1 MSVASSQVAIRFHP
15 PSYDIRVENVPIPE
29 ITHPD
34 DAIVKIHFS
43 GLCGSDLHVYRGH
56 EAVDKIHTCGHEFIG
71 QVVKLGSSF
80 SVHSQ
85 RFPTLYA
92 NLRIG
97 DKVVCP
103 FTTSCGEC
111 QVCRS
116 GFTCRCIQSKLF
128 GSPALEGAQA
138 QYIRVPNAGG
148 TLFNLS
154 DPDTWPLSTPKQV
167 SDSSLLLLADILPT
181 GIFAVIQALSHPK
194 VLPVLA
200 AAPWPLHDQ
209 ASSDMLGLFPK
220 ENVPTFAIIGLG
232 PVGVCAT
239 ISLLDQLGKRQLPSG
254 YRIVAVDPIESRR
267 NKMRSIYSKV
277 CDSEVQSR
285 DVFAVQSIEEAK
297 ETVQAWTSGVG
308 CSAVL
313 EVVGNNSALAL
324 AYELVQPFGTISSVG
339 VHGERPFPLT
349 GGQLYDKN
357 VSFDFGRCPVRSLF
371 PMAFDLLIK
380 RQDIFGGVGDESGL
394 IDRIVG
400 FDEAVEMYAAF
411 DKGEV
416 GKIVFDPWRKKFI
429 D

>member
-1 MSVASSQVAIRFHP
+1 MSVASLQVAIRFHP
-15 PSYDIRVENVPIPE
+15 PSYDIRVESVPIPE

-34 DAIVKIHFS
+34 DAIVKIRFS
-43 GLCGSDLHVYRGH
+43 GLCGSDLHAYRGH

-71 QVVKLGSSF
+71 EVIKLGSSF
-80 SVHSQ
+80 TAHAQ
-85 RFPTLYA
+85 RLPSLYA
-92 NLRIG
+92 KLKIG
-97 DKVVCP
+97 NKVVCP

-111 QVCRS
+111 QMCRS

-154 DPDTWPLSTPKQV
+154 DPDTWPLSKPKQV

-181 GIFAVIQALSHPK
+181 GIFAAIQALSHPK
-194 VLPVLA
+194 VLPVLTA
-200 AAPWPLHDQ
+200 TPWALHDK
-209 ASSDMLGLFPK
+209 ASDDISDLFPK

-254 YRIVAVDPIESRR
+254 FRIVAVDPVESRR
-267 NKMRSIYSKV
+267 NKMRSIYSKIS
-277 CDSEVQSR
+277 DSEVR
-285 DVFAVQSIEEAK
+285 PEAFMVRSIEEAK

-313 EVVGNNSALAL
+313 EVVGNNSALTL

-380 RQDIFGGVGDESGL
+380 RQDVFGTVGDESGL

-400 FDEAVEMYAAF
+400 FDEAVQMYAAF

-416 GKIVFDPWRKKFI
+416 GKIVFDPWKET
-429 D
+429 

>member
-1 MSVASSQVAIRFHP
+1 MSLASSHVAIRFHP

-29 ITHPD
+29 IIHPD

-56 EAVDKIHTCGHEFIG
+56 EAVDRIHTCGHEFVG
-71 QVVKLGSSF
+71 HVVKLGSSF

-85 RFPTLYA
+85 RLPALYA
-92 NLRIG
+92 NLKIG

-111 QVCRS
+111 RVCRS
-116 GFTCRCIQSKLF
+116 GFTCRCIQNKLF

-138 QYIRVPNAGG
+138 QYVRVPNAGG

-154 DPDTWPLSTPKQV
+154 DPETWPLSTPKQV

-181 GIFAVIQALSHPK
+181 GIFAAIQALSHPK
-194 VLPVLA
+194 VSPILTA
-200 AAPWPLHDQ
+200 TPWPLHDQ
-209 ASSDMLGLFPK
+209 TFSDTPGLFPK
-220 ENVPTFAIIGLG
+220 ENLPTFAIIGLG

-254 YRIVAVDPIESRR
+254 FRIVAVDPIKSRR
-267 NKMRSIYSKV
+267 NKMRSIYCKV
-277 CDSEVQSR
+277 CDPEVRSCEI
-285 DVFAVQSIEEAK
+285 FEIQSIEEAK
-297 ETVQAWTSGVG
+297 ETVRTWTSGVG

-313 EVVGNNSALAL
+313 EVVGNNSALTL

-416 GKIVFDPWRKKFI
+416 GKIVFDPWKKT
-429 D
+429 

>member
-80 SVHSQ
+80 SVHAERLPS
-85 RFPTLYA
+85 LYA
-92 NLRIG
+92 KLKIG

-128 GSPALEGAQA
+128 GSSALEGAQA

-154 DPDTWPLSTPKQV
+154 DPDTWPLSKPKQV

-181 GIFAVIQALSHPK
+181 GIFAAIQALSHPK
-194 VLPVLA
+194 VPPVLT
-200 AAPWPLHDQ
+200 AAPWPLHDK
-209 ASSDMLGLFPK
+209 ASSGIPDLFPK

-232 PVGVCAT
+232 PVGVCAA
-239 ISLLDQLGKRQLPSG
+239 ISLLDELEKRQLPSG
-254 YRIVAVDPIESRR
+254 LRIVAIDPIESRR
-267 NKMRSIYSKV
+267 GKMRSIYSKIS
-277 CDSEVQSR
+277 DARGSREVF
-285 DVFAVQSIEEAK
+285 VVQSIEEAK
-297 ETVQAWTSGVG
+297 ETVQTWTSGVG

-357 VSFDFGRCPVRSLF
+357 VSFDFGRCPVHSLF

-380 RQDIFGGVGDESGL
+380 RQDVFGGVGDESGL
-394 IDRIVG
+394 IERIVG
-400 FDEAVEMYAAF
+400 FDDAVEMYAAF

-416 GKIVFDPWRKKFI
+416 GKIVFDPWKET
-429 D
+429 

>member
-1 MSVASSQVAIRFHP
+1 MSVASLQVAIRFHP

-56 EAVDKIHTCGHEFIG
+56 EAVDKM
-71 QVVKLGSSF
+71 QAKF
-80 SVHSQ
+80 SVAQSAGL
-85 RFPTLYA
+85 TLTRLLVILA
-92 NLRIG
+92 VMSSSARLSNWDRAS
-97 DKVVCP
+97 VCIP
-103 FTTSCGEC
+103 KDSRHFAGNA
-111 QVCRS
+111 R
-116 GFTCRCIQSKLF
+116 FTCRCIQSKLF

-254 YRIVAVDPIESRR
+254 FRIVAVDPIESRR

-277 CDSEVQSR
+277 CDSEVRSR
-285 DVFAVQSIEEAK
+285 EVFAVQSIEEAK
-297 ETVQAWTSGVG
+297 ETVQTWTSGVG

-324 AYELVQPFGTISSVG
+324 AYELVQPFGIISSVG

-357 VSFDFGRCPVRSLF
+357 VSFGFGRCPVRSLF

-394 IDRIVG
+394 IDKIVG

-416 GKIVFDPWRKKFI
+416 GKIVFDPWKKT
-429 D
+429 